1 MEEKMITREKVLPTR
16 ASKTRCF
23 LLIGLLIFLYVF
35 ENSSITTL
43 IDSWILNYIIKP
55 GLWIGLAYL
64 VWIFPKIRA
73 KGLLKLKGTLCWW
86 AFYFGVIYIVVSFIA
101 GVIDGLGKS
110 PYSHSPIGIIT
121 NVLLVGSVLVGREFV
136 RSYLVNSITKKEN
149 FLIFTLIALFM
160 TIISISFNKY
170 TNIDGNIELV
180 ELIAEYFAPEFS
192 LNLFASYLVFLGGP
206 LLSIIYLG
214 IIQGFHWFSPI
225 LPDLQWITKALIGVL
240 CPIFC
245 LMFLQNIY
253 MKESKKIKRKDKDEE
268 NPISWVVTCIVS
280 IGIIWFSVGV
290 FPVYPSVIATGSMEP
305 MIKPGDVILIKKID
319 GNTVKIGDVIQ
330 FKRGS
335 ILISHRV
342 IDIIEDEEKGKSY
355 KTKGDNNSGPDVQ
368 LVKPEEI
375 KGEIKYVVPKIGWPT
390 LLLKSKKDA
399 PLEEVEF

>member
-1 MEEKMITREKVLPTR
+1 MITREKVLPTR

-160 TIISISFNKY
+160 TIISISF
-170 TNIDGNIELV
+170 
-180 ELIAEYFAPEFS
+180 
-192 LNLFASYLVFLGGP
+192 
-206 LLSIIYLG
+206 
-214 IIQGFHWFSPI
+214 
-225 LPDLQWITKALIGVL
+225 
-240 CPIFC
+240 
-245 LMFLQNIY
+245 M
-253 MKESKKIKRKDKDEE
+253 
-268 NPISWVVTCIVS
+268 
-280 IGIIWFSVGV
+280 
-290 FPVYPSVIATGSMEP
+290 
-305 MIKPGDVILIKKID
+305 
-319 GNTVKIGDVIQ
+319 
-330 FKRGS
+330 
-335 ILISHRV
+335 
-342 IDIIEDEEKGKSY
+342 
-355 KTKGDNNSGPDVQ
+355 NSFN
-368 LVKPEEI
+368 
-375 KGEIKYVVPKIGWPT
+375 PT
-390 LLLKSKKDA
+390 LNALKCR
-399 PLEEVEF
+399 VYFNIQYFQ